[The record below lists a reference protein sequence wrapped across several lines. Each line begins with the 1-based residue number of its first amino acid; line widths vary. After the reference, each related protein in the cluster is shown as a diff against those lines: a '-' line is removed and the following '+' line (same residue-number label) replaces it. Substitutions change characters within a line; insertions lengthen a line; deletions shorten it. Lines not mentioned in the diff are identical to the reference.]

1 MKEKDETV
9 RHLPHGKAENFTKFV
24 FYYLGADTY
33 SHCETV
39 AKRNAM
45 DLGNG
50 KGMKG
55 PHKLKF
61 IGKKK
66 SYICYTENI
75 KTLKKFNKRL
85 FIKYTF

>member
-9 RHLPHGKAENFTKFV
+9 RHLSHGKAENFTKFV

-50 KGMKG
+50 KGMKV

-61 IGKKK
+61 IGTKNLI
-66 SYICYTENI
+66 YVIQ
-75 KTLKKFNKRL
+75 KTLKR
-85 FIKYTF
+85 